1 MFAGR
6 ELKIMTFMLNK
17 RITVLFHS
25 VIKHITSLNTTLN
38 LIQEIK
44 LPLLTQEY
52 TSKAVK
58 GIQVIKISKLQDL
71 YRWALVCSLENGK
84 ALRFK
89 EQKETINE
97 KTIPQSS
104 SNLTRSRPR
113 CGSALLDVTPKSL
126 GNCSIV

>member
-1 MFAGR
+1 MLAGP

-38 LIQEIK
+38 LIQETK
-44 LPLLTQEY
+44 LPLLTHEY

-84 ALRFK
+84 ARRFK
-89 EQKETINE
+89 EAKRKKKRKNN
-97 KTIPQSS
+97 SS
-104 SNLTRSRPR
+104 
-113 CGSALLDVTPKSL
+113 
-126 GNCSIV
+126 IIF